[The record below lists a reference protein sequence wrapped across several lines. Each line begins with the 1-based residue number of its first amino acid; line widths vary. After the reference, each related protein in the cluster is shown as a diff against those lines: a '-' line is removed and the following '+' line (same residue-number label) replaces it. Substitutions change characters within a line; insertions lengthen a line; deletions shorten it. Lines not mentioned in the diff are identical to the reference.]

1 METIKEIQEM
11 QNKWNV
17 KPRNMHAEWVLLN
30 KYFGTET
37 MQIWYN
43 NYQGYAD
50 AREKATYQQCYE
62 ILKQ

>member
-43 NYQGYAD
+43 NYQG
-50 AREKATYQQCYE
+50 
-62 ILKQ
+62 